1 MDVNAIFQ
9 SNLFNWGILPILIF
23 LARIVDVSIGTVRV
37 IAIAKGMKG
46 LAPLLGFF
54 EVLVWILVIG
64 QIMRNLANPLCYLAY
79 ASGFATGNYV
89 GMVIESK
96 LALGSVLIR
105 VITRMDATDLIQLL
119 RLENYQ
125 ATVVDAEGRDGKVK
139 ILFMLVSRQ
148 DIPHVVEIIQLH
160 NPNAFY
166 SIEDVRFVQEKQADL
181 RKPRE
186 RKIYPEFLR
195 RLGK

>member
-1 MDVNAIFQ
+1 MDLTTFFQ
-9 SNLFNWGILPILIF
+9 SNLFTWLILPILIF
-23 LARIVDVSIGTVRV
+23 MARIVDVSIGTVRV
-37 IAIAKGMKG
+37 ISIARGMRG

-64 QIMRNLANPLCYLAY
+64 QIMRNLTNPLCYLAY
-79 ASGFATGNYV
+79 ASGFATGNFV

-119 RLENYQ
+119 RLENYHV
-125 ATVVDAEGRDGKVK
+125 TVVDAEGRDGKVK

-148 DIPHVVEIIQLH
+148 DIPHVVEIIQLQ

-166 SIEDVRFVQEKQADL
+166 SIEDVRFVQEQEVAL

-186 RKIYPEFLR
+186 RKIYPGLLR